1 MTTYRRTELALSFFL
16 VALGVATIFGAYY
29 TIPELS
35 VLRDLIGARGFAYVI
50 GALVALGGAVLVVL
64 QVRALRPA
72 VAGSG
77 GPANDERGGDEPDH
91 PASAF
96 RAFSV
101 IGVLIVYAAL
111 LRPAGYIPATVF
123 FVGAGTFLMNG
134 RGLVRL
140 FVFPLLYAIGTYLLF
155 DTLLGVRIPDGV
167 LRPLIVAVGLG

>member
-35 VLRDLIGARGFAYVI
+35 VLRDLIGARGFAYVV
-50 GALVALGGAVLVVL
+50 GAFVALGGAVLVVL
-64 QVRALRPA
+64 QVRALRPV
-72 VAGSG
+72 VADAADTAS
-77 GPANDERGGDEPDH
+77 DERGGDEPGR

-123 FVGAGTFLMNG
+123 FVSAGTFLMDG
-134 RGLVRL
+134 RGPVRL